1 MATVKDKRRKIERK
15 YSKLIGKLIEE
26 YKDKTMGELWAKF
39 EELKIQMKNDFD
51 KAGII
56 LEDI

>member
-1 MATVKDKRRKIERK
+1 MARVTDKRRKIERK
-15 YSKLIGKLIEE
+15 YSKLIDKLIEE

-51 KAGII
+51 KAGVI
-56 LEDI
+56 LEDN

>member
-1 MATVKDKRRKIERK
+1 MARTIDKRRKIEKK
-15 YSKLIGKLIEE
+15 YSTLISKLLED

-56 LEDI
+56 LEDN